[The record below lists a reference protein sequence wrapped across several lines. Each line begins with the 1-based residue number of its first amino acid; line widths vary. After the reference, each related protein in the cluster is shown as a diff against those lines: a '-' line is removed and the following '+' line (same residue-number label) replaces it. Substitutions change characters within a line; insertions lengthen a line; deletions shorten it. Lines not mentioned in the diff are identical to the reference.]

1 MFKNI
6 VKKSVYTFVLLAS
19 SLVMLAVTPFL
30 NNNNF
35 LSTALAQGYGYDNYY
50 GDSNSYSQI
59 ATEDNKYECR
69 TGPFEGFFVSSLE
82 FCKNVKFADNNHV
95 GDGNGVG
102 VQFCILESLEGC
114 FQQHVEE
121 SKLEIIKLAFDAGV
135 EFSTEVYGPDL
146 ILQQV
151 TFSSFEDICL
161 ILNTIPTT
169 YDEFNFSIYRIL
181 AVLPTLEPFTH
192 EFGEL
197 WNCIAD
203 AAVF

>member
-1 MFKNI
+1 MY
-6 VKKSVYTFVLLAS
+6 KSQLFTFGFLLS
-19 SLVMLAVTPFL
+19 SLVMLVLVPFL
-30 NNNNF
+30 NNN
-35 LSTALAQGYGYDNYY
+35 SALAQEYDKY
-50 GDSNSYSQI
+50 GDSSYSTHQ
-59 ATEDNKYECR
+59 TDDKKYECQ
-69 TGPFEGFFVSSLE
+69 TGPFEGFFVSSVE
-82 FCKNVKFADNNHV
+82 FCKNVKFGDNNDV

-102 VQFCILESLEGC
+102 VQFCILESLEVC

-146 ILQQV
+146 IPQQV

-169 YDEFNFSIYRIL
+169 YNEFNSSIYRIL
-181 AVLPTLEPFTH
+181 AVLPSLEPFTH

-197 WNCIAD
+197 WNCIVD

>member
-1 MFKNI
+1 MH
-6 VKKSVYTFVLLAS
+6 KSIFTFGLLAS
-19 SLVMLAVTPFL
+19 SLVMLAIMPLLT

-35 LSTALAQGYGYDNYY
+35 SNAAMAQEYDKYR
-50 GDSNSYSQI
+50 DSSYSQYP
-59 ATEDNKYECR
+59 TDDKKYECR
-69 TGPFEGFFVSSLE
+69 TGPFEGFFVSSVE
-82 FCKNVKFADNNHV
+82 FCKNVKFGDNNDV

-146 ILQQV
+146 IPQQV

-169 YDEFNFSIYRIL
+169 YNEFNSSIYRIL
-181 AVLPTLEPFTH
+181 AVLPSLEPFTH

-197 WNCIAD
+197 WNCIVD